1 MKTFSYFYTIK
12 LNINNMKKLIIAIC
26 SISILASCT
35 QNERAKNFGGTATIN
50 LPENTKLVNVTWK
63 EDQIWYL
70 TRPMSSTDS
79 AETYTFYEESSYG
92 VMEGTVILKESK

>member
-1 MKTFSYFYTIK
+1 
-12 LNINNMKKLIIAIC
+12 MKKAILAIAVIV
-26 SISILASCT
+26 SMASCT
-35 QNERAKNFGGTATIN
+35 QNERAKSFGGTATIN
-50 LPENTKLVNVTWK
+50 LPQGQKLVNITWK

-79 AETYTFYEESSYG
+79 AETYTFQEESSYG